1 MADRDFCPVQYTM
14 EKKVVTLGAHITFG
28 AAGAPTLDT
37 SNSKGFCNV
46 AQFTQAFTATASSTA
61 SFTAVSSFAGL
72 YNGMIISGTNIA
84 ANSVV
89 SALNAGAGTFTSS
102 QASTGVVSAV
112 TATGGYVIQL
122 GRLAALQ
129 VDNYVKI
136 LGYSIIP
143 DLSGLPGAASTQASV
158 PAAPGWFMFRNNVSA
173 SIPSSS
179 GVLAGTIGLMC
190 GTWSAGTFVQ
200 KQPASGEGIYFQVM
214 LGNSTAL

>member
-46 AQFTQAFTATASSTA
+46 AQFTKSFTATASSTA
-61 SFTAVSSFAGL
+61 SFTSVSNLTSL

-84 ANSVV
+84 ANSVI
-89 SALNAGAGTFTSS
+89 SSLNSAGTFTSS

-112 TATGGYVIQL
+112 TATGGYIIQL
-122 GRLAALQ
+122 GRLAGLQ
-129 VDNYVKI
+129 VDNYVKL
-136 LGYSIIP
+136 LGWKIVS
-143 DLSGLPGAASTQASV
+143 DLSALQGSASV
-158 PAAPGWFMFRNNVSA
+158 LAKASVSPQWFMIQNNISS

-179 GVLAGTIGLMC
+179 GSTAATFVLMC
-190 GTWSAGTFVQ
+190 GSGVGTSFVNA
-200 KQPASGEGIYFQVM
+200 QPASGEGIYFEVM